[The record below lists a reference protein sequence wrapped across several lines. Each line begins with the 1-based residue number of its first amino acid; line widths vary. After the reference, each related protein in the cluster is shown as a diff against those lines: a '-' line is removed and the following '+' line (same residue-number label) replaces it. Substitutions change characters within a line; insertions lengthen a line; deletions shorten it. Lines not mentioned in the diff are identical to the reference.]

1 MRQIIISEKEIDGK
15 LGIDIEVEGFD
26 TIETII
32 NLYYILS
39 VQVDVFC
46 EKTNSDKQQLIQL
59 LKDYMDK
66 IRSAN
71 VK

>member
-1 MRQIIISEKEIDGK
+1 MKQIVISEKEIDGK

-26 TIETII
+26 TMETII

-46 EKTNSDKQQLIQL
+46 KNTNSDKEQLIQL
-59 LKDYMDK
+59 LKDYMNK
-66 IRSAN
+66 IRKENA
-71 VK
+71 